1 MIWQWKLVTLQRN
14 SKRREL
20 RCNFNILIA
29 MHKAL
34 KKMQERTAK
43 KKSATFSLI
52 VLLKLRGYTSLF
64 AGQHCLL
71 KLLINW
77 TKPVICLICSHLLR
91 KLIWSF
97 VWRMDTQFSWC
108 STASMKTSP
117 YLLFSSAHSMPHSTR
132 LVVGVAAK
140 RYRVNSPLYRYRY
153 TCRFIQIISLT

>member
-91 KLIWSF
+91 KLI
-97 VWRMDTQFSWC
+97 
-108 STASMKTSP
+108 
-117 YLLFSSAHSMPHSTR
+117 
-132 LVVGVAAK
+132 
-140 RYRVNSPLYRYRY
+140 
-153 TCRFIQIISLT
+153 